1 MKRLSA
7 TPTFRSAI
15 GPDGKPALQIAA
27 SPSRSA
33 RLSPVGKPAL
43 RDRRS
48 FQGLP
53 ARTWAREIFT
63 LHSLAVLILT
73 SSLSRASA
81 LDAPVSLGPGT
92 TNSPG
97 PLLDRPSVTFQW
109 QPVAGASGYRVYVR
123 NLETE
128 ELKQFDVQAPAES
141 CSLPLPSG
149 YRYRWN
155 LTAVAGDVESEVS
168 EKRYFEVGS
177 GLVRPVILSV
187 MPSPVPASDADQVFV
202 INGQDFRRG
211 CSVVLVDQRTGERF
225 PERQIIHQ
233 RHGQIVLTPRFTKA
247 EALWTVEVVNPG
259 GSSSGEFRFDVVCP
273 SRIGRWQW
281 WRGGWPWVC
290 GLALLSFAAL
300 GCCWSMR
307 RRLPEELVRVRDNAR
322 RLERERLLRDLHDRA
337 SADIAYLAQLTDRVA
352 RECSTLPPEMR
363 KQVSDLHFAVRDAE
377 AAIGD
382 LVWAADPRSES
393 LRQLAAALRERI
405 RERLKAHGIE
415 TDFDGWAAPVPDVV
429 VHAAVSRQ
437 TLYLCHE
444 VLNNV
449 LKHARATRFSS
460 TLGVEDG
467 CFTLGFRDNGCGF
480 TANAHPLGHRGL
492 SNLCSRVEKLRGELR
507 IRSAPGEGTEISV
520 RLPLKPERGTSL

>member
-1 MKRLSA
+1 M
-7 TPTFRSAI
+7 
-15 GPDGKPALQIAA
+15 
-27 SPSRSA
+27 
-33 RLSPVGKPAL
+33 
-43 RDRRS
+43 
-48 FQGLP
+48 
-53 ARTWAREIFT
+53 
-63 LHSLAVLILT
+63 
-73 SSLSRASA
+73 
-81 LDAPVSLGPGT
+81 DAPVSLGPGT

-97 PLLDRPSVTFQW
+97 PLLDRPSMTFQW

-177 GLVRPVILSV
+177 GQVCPVVLSV

-247 EALWTVEVVNPG
+247 EAPWTVQVVNPG
-259 GSSSGEFRFDVVCP
+259 GSSSGEFRFDVVSP
-273 SRIGRWQW
+273 SRIGRWQC

-290 GLALLSFAAL
+290 SLALLSFAAL

-363 KQVSDLHFAVRDAE
+363 KQVSDLHFAARDAE

-415 TDFDGWAAPVPDVV
+415 TDFDGWPAPVPDVV
-429 VHAAVSRQ
+429 VHATVSRQ

-467 CFTLGFRDNGCGF
+467 CLPLGFRDNGRGF
-480 TANAHPLGHRGL
+480 TANAHPPGHRGL
-492 SNLCSRVEKLRGELR
+492 SNLRSRVEKLRGELR
-507 IRSAPGEGTEISV
+507 IRSATGEGTEISV